1 MSRTLE
7 VAPSGRDFSGLHASL
22 ESYVDGGQ
30 LPMAASVILEAGE
43 VIDVGLW
50 GDQDR
55 EAGVPIALDSIYR
68 IYSNTKLITSI
79 ATMIL
84 WEEGHF
90 DLDDPAEIF
99 FPDFARLEVLRSGAT
114 SLDEVEPLQTP
125 PTIRQLFSHSAGF
138 SYGLFPE
145 SVADAAYVEADLLR
159 ADSTLEALART
170 VADIP
175 LATQPGT
182 RFQYSVGTDLL
193 ARLIEIVTGDSFE
206 SFLMKRIFEPLD
218 MPDTG
223 FHVPAGSLDRLCANY
238 VPLDARDS
246 SSGVRPVPDSLVG
259 GFDQPKSL
267 HSGGGGLVS
276 TIIDYTHFVQMLMAG
291 GTYQGQQ
298 IVEPATL
305 DLMRSNQLPEGKGVD
320 LPAWKMPD
328 TVFGLGFAL
337 KLKPAEG
344 EPATAIGEYHWGG
357 AAGTHTFMNP
367 QLDAAGL
374 VFTQRLPGF
383 WDPFSH
389 AYKREFYR
397 AFGG

>member
-1 MSRTLE
+1 MSQTLE
-7 VAPSGRDFSGLHASL
+7 VAPTGRDFSALHASL
-22 ESYVDGGQ
+22 ESYVEGGQ

-50 GDQDR
+50 GQQDR

-68 IYSNTKLITSI
+68 IYSNTKLVTSI
-79 ATMIL
+79 AAMTL
-84 WEEGHF
+84 WEEGRF
-90 DLDDPAEIF
+90 DLDDPAEVY
-99 FPDFARLEVLRSGAT
+99 FPDFARLEVLRPGAT
-114 SLDEVEPLQTP
+114 SLDETVPLETP

-145 SVADAAYVEADLLR
+145 SIADKAYVEADLLG
-159 ADSTLEALART
+159 ADSTLEALAKT
-170 VADIP
+170 VAEIP

-193 ARLIEIVTGDSFE
+193 ARLIEILSGESFE
-206 SFLMKRIFEPLD
+206 AFLNERIFEPLS

-223 FHVPAGSLDRLCANY
+223 FHVTPDKLDRLCANY
-238 VPLDARDS
+238 VPLDARDT

-259 GFDQPKSL
+259 GFDKPKSF

-276 TIIDYTHFVQMLMAG
+276 TIIDYTHFVQMLVAG
-291 GTYQGQQ
+291 GTYHGHQ
-298 IVEPATL
+298 IVKPETL
-305 DLMRSNQLPEGKGVD
+305 DLMRTNQLPAGKGVD

-337 KLKPAEG
+337 KLEPAEG
-344 EPATAIGEYHWGG
+344 EPTTAIGEYHWGG
-357 AAGTHTFMNP
+357 AAGTHTFMCP

-397 AFGG
+397 AFGE